1 MIDFFEGLAFF
12 VILYH
17 YVMRILR
24 WRKDAL
30 PLPPG
35 PKRLPVVGNLF
46 NMPRTL
52 LWETCHKWSQEL
64 SKSNGKVDETLH

>member
-1 MIDFFEGLAFF
+1 MIDFLAGLAF
-12 VILYH
+12 VIILYH
-17 YVMRILR
+17 YVARIVR

-35 PKRLPVVGNLF
+35 PKRLPLLGNLF

-52 LWETCHKWSQEL
+52 EWETYHKWSREL
-64 SKSNGKVDETLH
+64 SKSRNWDA